1 MLLAHLPNRSPF
13 ARHHPP
19 ADRSLEAP
27 HLPFTLICRDAHD
40 ENSCLAFHRY
50 AYLKDCIHDLRL
62 ALNEIYDDADLR
74 YSRDPDT
81 VDDLSHI
88 LDIYAHGEHRLS
100 VTTTGYETDE
110 TGPWWQV
117 WDFLGKPFVLYTP
130 DTDPSRFP
138 DIFPF

>member
-13 ARHHPP
+13 ARQHPP

-27 HLPFTLICRDAHD
+27 HLPFTLICRDADD
-40 ENSCLAFHRY
+40 EDSFLAFRRY
-50 AYLKDCIHDLRL
+50 AYLEDCIHDLNL
-62 ALNEIYDDADLR
+62 ALDILYTDADEH
-74 YSRDPDT
+74 YNFYPDSI
-81 VDDLSHI
+81 DDLVRTI
-88 LDIYAHGEHRLS
+88 DIYAHGEHRLS
-100 VTTTGYETDE
+100 VIATGYEQDA
-110 TGPWWQV
+110 TGHWSQV